1 MGFFVA
7 TPFNSPQPPCLRWL
21 SSPVRSTGRRWEKN
35 NERIDAFLKD
45 VLETRRRVVNAIR
58 DGIRSYVA
66 VYENLVRDPEQ
77 DKRAAA

>member
-1 MGFFVA
+1 M
-7 TPFNSPQPPCLRWL
+7 
-21 SSPVRSTGRRWEKN
+21 
-35 NERIDAFLKD
+35 NESIDAFLKD
-45 VLETRRRVVNAIR
+45 GLETRRLVINAIR